1 MNRIAFFQGTFD
13 LVNAGH
19 TRAFRLAKDHC
30 EVLIVG
36 LNSDRVVREERQRD
50 PVLPYEQRREI
61 LEGNRHIDVV
71 IPCDGIYALPFIEQL
86 GATVYVITD
95 EWSERQATAIRR
107 VESKGGTVI
116 FMPRFPDVYCGTDI
130 RNRIKELT

>member
-1 MNRIAFFQGTFD
+1 MKRIAFFQGTFD
-13 LVNAGH
+13 ILNCGH
-19 TRAFRLAKDHC
+19 VRAFEVAKQYC
-30 EVLIVG
+30 EILVVG

-50 PVLPYEQRREI
+50 PILPYEQRREI

-86 GATVYVITD
+86 GATVYVLTD
-95 EWSERQATAIRR
+95 EWRERQAEAVTYVDRI
-107 VESKGGTVI
+107 GQVI